1 MRRLILALALGLAAA
16 VPARAGETVLTPP
29 RPTMEAPRRILLQLT
44 SDDPARING
53 TLGNLGNLSKF
64 YGMDNVQL
72 ALVAYGPGVKALL
85 AETSTVR
92 DRISSLQAIDVE
104 FVACGN
110 TLSAMGVAEDKV
122 LPGVKVTEAGIAEI
136 VERQRSGWHYIA
148 P

>member
-1 MRRLILALALGLAAA
+1 MRRAVLALMLSLAAA
-16 VPARAGETVLTPP
+16 VPAAAGETVLTAPK
-29 RPTMEAPRRILLQLT
+29 PTMDQPRRILLQLT
-44 SDDPARING
+44 SDDPHRING

-72 ALVAYGPGVKALL
+72 AVVAYGPGVKALL
-85 AETSTVR
+85 KETSTVK
-92 DRISSLQAIDVE
+92 DRIASLQDIDVE

-110 TLSAMGVAEDKV
+110 TLSALGVPEDAV

-136 VERQRSGWHYIA
+136 VERQRAGWHYIA